1 MNVTEVNSNLVQ
13 KVFDVFTQTT
23 SVNAIEL
30 SLEAEIEDI
39 LGDSLELFSLICA
52 LEKEFSLKA
61 DYTELINIRTIG
73 DIVAYL
79 SKKGV

>member
-1 MNVTEVNSNLVQ
+1 MNSNEINGSLAQ

-23 SVNAIEL
+23 SVNPNEL
-30 SLEAEIEDI
+30 SLEVEIESV

-79 SKKGV
+79 SKKGF

>member
-1 MNVTEVNSNLVQ
+1 MNTKEINSNLAQ

-23 SVNAIEL
+23 SVNPNEL
-30 SLEAEIEDI
+30 SLEVEIESV

-79 SKKGV
+79 SKKGF